1 MMTGLGWAMGL
12 GGWVW
17 MVAGIVLI
25 VLIAWVAL
33 AAIPRGDRPSDDAGR
48 ILKARFARGEIT
60 EAEYEQARRLL
71 GN

>member
-1 MMTGLGWAMGL
+1 MTGIGWEMGL

-25 VLIAWVAL
+25 VLIAWVVL
-33 AAIPRGDRPSDDAGR
+33 AAIPRGDRLSDDAGR
-48 ILKARFARGEIT
+48 ILKARFTRNEIT

>member
-12 GGWVW
+12 DSWVW
-17 MVAGIVLI
+17 MIAGIVLI
-25 VLIAWVAL
+25 VLIAWAVL
-33 AAIPRGDRPSDDAGR
+33 AAIPRGDRLSDDAGR